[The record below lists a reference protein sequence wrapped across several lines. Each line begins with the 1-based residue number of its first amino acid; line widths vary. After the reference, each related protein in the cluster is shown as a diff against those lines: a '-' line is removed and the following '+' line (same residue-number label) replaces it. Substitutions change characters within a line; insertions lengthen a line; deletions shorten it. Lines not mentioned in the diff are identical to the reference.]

1 MAKEDQIEMQGI
13 VKEVRPNTTFFVKLE
28 NDYEVLCHISGRM
41 RKNYIRI
48 LAGDEVTVEMSAYD
62 LSKGRISFRGKP
74 KPVVEDGDAA
84 AEPAKQDTKSKKPG
98 KKPFKKG
105 KR

>member
-28 NDYEVLCHISGRM
+28 NDHEVLCHISGRM

-74 KPVVEDGDAA
+74 KPVDTDTNT
-84 AEPAKQDTKSKKPG
+84 PDNSAKKTKKPTHN
-98 KKPFKKG
+98 KKKI